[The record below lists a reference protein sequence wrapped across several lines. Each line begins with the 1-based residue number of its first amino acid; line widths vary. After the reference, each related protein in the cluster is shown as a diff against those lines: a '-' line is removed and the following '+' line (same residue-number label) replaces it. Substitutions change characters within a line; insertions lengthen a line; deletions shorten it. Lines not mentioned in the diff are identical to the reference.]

1 VTSVLLTSLHTV
13 CVDPTEALMKVR
25 IPLVF
30 ISCVLI
36 YGQVAVAQAISQGV
50 LLNQQS
56 MQNAGN
62 AGAQTTRIAQ
72 PARTQSGGAEARP
85 AVYDPNATPH
95 SFDTPGRSKQPFLS
109 EYAGYVTPGT
119 QLTISSP
126 VSSATIYYT
135 TDGWTPTEDSLRF
148 VRPLTIQNDMRVQAF
163 AVEPGMLPSPIV
175 DATYIVKPRQAP
187 PTKTLLIEDGIL
199 HRGMALRLV
208 TGTDARSDSSQLGD
222 NFLVK
227 LDQNLM
233 AGETIVAARGSL
245 GKAILTRVERAGRD
259 GKPGV
264 IAFRVESLDVHGIS
278 VPLTA
283 KLTLAA
289 PDAAAQAAKIANPNV
304 VHISGTLPRGEEAV
318 IEPGMPLTAIVGA
331 DTPLR

>member
-1 VTSVLLTSLHTV
+1 VLLTSLHTV
-13 CVDPTEALMKVR
+13 CIDPTEALMKVR

-36 YGQVAVAQAISQGV
+36 CGHVAAAQAISQGV

-62 AGAQTTRIAQ
+62 AGAQTPRIVQ
-72 PARTQSGGAEARP
+72 PAGMQSGAADARP
-85 AVYDPNATPH
+85 AIYDPNATPRN
-95 SFDTPGRSKQPFLS
+95 FDTPGRSKQPFLS

-126 VSSATIYYT
+126 ESTATIYYT
-135 TDGWTPTEDSLRF
+135 TDGWTPTEDSLRY
-148 VRPLTIQNDMRVQAF
+148 VKPLTIQNDLRVQAF
-163 AVEPGMLPSPIV
+163 AVEPGMLPSPMV

-187 PTKTLLIEDGIL
+187 LSKTLLVEDGIL

-208 TGTDARSDSSQLGD
+208 TGMDARSDSSQVGD

-227 LDQNLM
+227 LDQDLM
-233 AGETIVAARGSL
+233 TGETIVAARGSL

-259 GKPGV
+259 GKPGL
-264 IAFRVESLDVHGIS
+264 IAFNVESLDVHGIS
-278 VPLTA
+278 VPLNA
-283 KLTLAA
+283 NLTLAA
-289 PDAAAQAAKIANPNV
+289 PDAAAQVAKIANPSV
-304 VHISGTLPRGEEAV
+304 VHVSGTLPRGEEAV

-331 DTPLR
+331 DTPLH

>member
-1 VTSVLLTSLHTV
+1 VLLTSLHTV
-13 CVDPTEALMKVR
+13 CVDRTEALMKVR
-25 IPLVF
+25 IPLIFV
-30 ISCVLI
+30 SCVLI
-36 YGQVAVAQAISQGV
+36 CGQVAVAQAISQGV

-56 MQNAGN
+56 IQNAGN
-62 AGAQTTRIAQ
+62 AGAQSPRSVQ
-72 PARTQSGGAEARP
+72 PGGAQSGGSDVRP
-85 AVYDPNATPH
+85 AVYGPNATPR
-95 SFDTPGRSKQPFLS
+95 SFDTPGRSTQPFLS

-135 TDGWTPTEDSLRF
+135 TDGWTPTEDSLQY
-148 VRPLTIQNDMRVQAF
+148 VAPLTIKNDMRVQAF
-163 AVEPGMLPSPIV
+163 ALEPGMLPSPIV

-187 PTKTLLIEDGIL
+187 PSKTLLIEDGIL

-208 TGTDARSDSSQLGD
+208 TATDARSDSSQVGD
-222 NFLVK
+222 NLLVT
-227 LDQNLM
+227 LDQNVM
-233 AGETIVAARGSL
+233 AGETIVAARGAL
-245 GKAILTRVERAGRD
+245 GKATLTRVERAGRD
-259 GKPGV
+259 GRPGV
-264 IAFRVESLDVHGIS
+264 IAFTVESLDLHGVS

-289 PDAAAQAAKIANPNV
+289 PDVAAQAAKIANPSV